1 MIGGVKM
8 IKRKLGKYGN
18 TDVIKLK
25 SSDKEHLNLEY
36 GDEVDISKLKKIKEE
51 KDK

>member
-1 MIGGVKM
+1 M

-25 SSDKEHLNLEY
+25 SSDKEYLGLEY
-36 GDEVDISKLKKIKEE
+36 NDEVDVSKLKKVKEE
-51 KDK
+51 KDE